1 MPGQKPGLLSSD
13 HLCRPAGQLPA
24 GHVDGA
30 AHELNGRCGMTTRD
44 RLVVTVI
51 AVFAVLG
58 AAWMLVV
65 SPERK
70 RAAKLQAQVNAASS
84 ALAGAESEAAN
95 ARQAQ
100 ARYAA
105 AYASVVALGK
115 AVPPGEE
122 VPSLIYQ
129 LAQASN
135 EKNVDFASIQTG
147 SGSGTG
153 AGSGPGTGAGGR
165 TAASGSAGGASGAAG
180 LNQMP
185 FTFVFNGTFP
195 SLYKLFQQLNGFTVR
210 TTSGQLKISGR
221 LLTIQG
227 VKLAPAIGVGSART
241 ANGQLS
247 GTITATAYVLPASQ
261 GLTGGASPNAPAGTT
276 TTTASSGSGASSP
289 SAPAIAR
296 VTP

>member
-1 MPGQKPGLLSSD
+1 
-13 HLCRPAGQLPA
+13 
-24 GHVDGA
+24 
-30 AHELNGRCGMTTRD
+30 MTTRD

-51 AVFAVLG
+51 AALAVLG
-58 AAWMLVV
+58 VVYLLVV

-70 RAAKLQAQVNAASS
+70 QAAKLQAQVNAAS
-84 ALAGAESEAAN
+84 AQLAGAENEAAN

-135 EKNVDFASIQTG
+135 EKNVDFASIQ
-147 SGSGTG
+147 SGSSSGTGTGTG
-153 AGSGPGTGAGGR
+153 AGAGAGAGTGATGA
-165 TAASGSAGGASGAAG
+165 AASASSAAG
-180 LNQMP
+180 LSQMP
-185 FTFVFNGTFP
+185 FTFVFNGSFP
-195 SLYKLFQQLNGFTVR
+195 SLYKLFQGLNGFIVR
-210 TTSGQLKISGR
+210 TASGQLRISGR

-227 VKLAPAIGVGSART
+227 VKLAPATGAGSART
-241 ANGQLS
+241 AKGQLT

-261 GLTGGASPNAPAGTT
+261 GLTGGASPSAPAGTT
-276 TTTASSGSGASSP
+276 TTTVSSSSGASSP
-289 SAPAIAR
+289 AAPAIAR

>member
-1 MPGQKPGLLSSD
+1 
-13 HLCRPAGQLPA
+13 
-24 GHVDGA
+24 
-30 AHELNGRCGMTTRD
+30 MTTRD

-51 AVFAVLG
+51 AALAVLG
-58 AAWMLVV
+58 VAWLLVV

-70 RAAKLQAQVNAASS
+70 QAAKLHAQVNAASS
-84 ALAGAESEAAN
+84 QLAGAENEAAN

-135 EKNVDFASIQTG
+135 EKNVDFASIQSG

-153 AGSGPGTGAGGR
+153 AGGS
-165 TAASGSAGGASGAAG
+165 TAAAGAAANASSAGG

-195 SLYKLFQQLNGFTVR
+195 ALYKLFQQLNGFIVR
-210 TTSGQLKISGR
+210 TASGQLQISGR
-221 LLTIQG
+221 LLTIQA
-227 VKLAPAIGVGSART
+227 VKLAPATGVGSAKT

-261 GLTGGASPNAPAGTT
+261 GLTGGASPSAPAGTA
-276 TTTASSGSGASSP
+276 TTTASTGSGASSP

-296 VTP
+296 VAP

>member
-1 MPGQKPGLLSSD
+1 
-13 HLCRPAGQLPA
+13 
-24 GHVDGA
+24 
-30 AHELNGRCGMTTRD
+30 MTTRD

-51 AVFAVLG
+51 AALAVLG
-58 AAWMLVV
+58 AAWILVV

-70 RAAKLQAQVNAASS
+70 QAAKLQAQVNAASS

-135 EKNVDFASIQTG
+135 EKNVDFASIQTGSGSGTGAGGGSSTGAG

-276 TTTASSGSGASSP
+276 TTTASSGSGGSSP

>member
-1 MPGQKPGLLSSD
+1 M
-13 HLCRPAGQLPA
+13 
-24 GHVDGA
+24 
-30 AHELNGRCGMTTRD
+30 N
-44 RLVVTVI
+44 
-51 AVFAVLG
+51 
-58 AAWMLVV
+58 
-65 SPERK
+65 
-70 RAAKLQAQVNAASS
+70 
-84 ALAGAESEAAN
+84 
-95 ARQAQ
+95 
-100 ARYAA
+100 
-105 AYASVVALGK
+105 LGK

-153 AGSGPGTGAGGR
+153 AGGR
-165 TAASGSAGGASGAAG
+165 TATSGAAGGAFGAGG

-195 SLYKLFQQLNGFTVR
+195 SLYKLFQQLNGFTMR
-210 TTSGQLKISGR
+210 TASGQLQISGR
-221 LLTIQG
+221 LLTIQS
-227 VKLAPAIGVGSART
+227 VKLAPATGVGSAKT

-261 GLTGGASPNAPAGTT
+261 GLTGGASPSAPAGTA
-276 TTTASSGSGASSP
+276 TTTASTGSGASSP

>member
-1 MPGQKPGLLSSD
+1 
-13 HLCRPAGQLPA
+13 
-24 GHVDGA
+24 
-30 AHELNGRCGMTTRD
+30 MTTRD

-51 AVFAVLG
+51 AALAVL
-58 AAWMLVV
+58 AAAYMLVV

-70 RAAKLQAQVNAASS
+70 QAAKLQAQVSAASS
-84 ALAGAESEAAN
+84 QLAGAESEAAN

-115 AVPPGEE
+115 AVPPAEE

-135 EKNVDFASIQTG
+135 QKNVDFASIQTG
-147 SGSGTG
+147 GGAGAGAGAGIGSGAG
-153 AGSGPGTGAGGR
+153 AGAGAHPAGAGA
-165 TAASGSAGGASGAAG
+165 AASASSAGG

-195 SLYKLFQQLNGFTVR
+195 ELSKLFQQLNGFTVR
-210 TTSGQLKISGR
+210 TASGQLQISGR

-227 VKLAPAIGVGSART
+227 VKLAPATAVGSAKT
-241 ANGQLS
+241 ANGQLT
-247 GTITATAYVLPASQ
+247 GTITATAYVVPASQ
-261 GLTGGASPNAPAGTT
+261 GLTGGASPSAPAGAA
-276 TTTASSGSGASSP
+276 TTTASTGSGASSP